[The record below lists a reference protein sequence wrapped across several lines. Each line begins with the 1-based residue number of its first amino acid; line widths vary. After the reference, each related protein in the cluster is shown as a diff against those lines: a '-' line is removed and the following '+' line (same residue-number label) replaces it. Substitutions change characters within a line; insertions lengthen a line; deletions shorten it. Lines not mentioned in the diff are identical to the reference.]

1 MLSALPSSAL
11 KSSPRSPQP
20 RVSSDRELLQ
30 EPQIVFVEQPDVVD
44 AVLQHGDA
52 LEPEAERETGDLL
65 RVVADGLEDG
75 WMHHAAAKDLEPP
88 RVLAG
93 PAARAGAA
101 LATDVDLGA
110 RLGVREEARTEADAD
125 VPKEVVHHRF

>member
-1 MLSALPSSAL
+1 MLSVLRALRVQVVSAL
-11 KSSPRSPQP
+11 SQP
-20 RVSSDRELLQ
+20 RASSDRELLQ

-44 AVLQHGDA
+44 AVLQHGHA
-52 LEPEAERETGDLL
+52 LEPEAERETGNLL

-75 WMHHAAAKDLEPP
+75 RMHHAAAEDLEPP

-110 RLGVREEARTEADAD
+110 RLRVREE
-125 VPKEVVHHRF
+125 